1 MRARPPYPEPFEL
14 DPQHARIEL
23 EPPPAAQ
30 LPVALADAP
39 VPAAAKPRRSRF
51 GAWLIGGAAVL
62 LAGALGVEAYD
73 FVTGLWERNVV
84 IGGVFIAIA
93 AATGAAALGL
103 AARELYDLRR
113 MQKVERLRDAATRLL
128 GAEIH
133 GEVGTVIPPI
143 EKLYR
148 DRPELKNELA
158 AFDRHDS
165 DSLSDG
171 ERIQL
176 FARTVLQP
184 VDRQA
189 YALVLKGA
197 RDVGVLTAV
206 SPLGAMDG
214 LIVLGRNLMLL
225 RQIARLYGVRPGVAG
240 TVSLVRRTLGNVAI
254 AGVGELVTEHAAH
267 QLGAGLMA
275 MLSAK
280 AGQGLTNGVLA
291 ARLGLV
297 AMTQCRPVPF
307 AENELP
313 RLSHVRNELLKTLGD
328 AAKG

>member
-1 MRARPPYPEPFEL
+1 MRAKPDYQEPFEL
-14 DPQHARIEL
+14 DPVKARIEFE
-23 EPPPAAQ
+23 EPAEAQ
-30 LPVALADAP
+30 LPVPLADAP
-39 VPAAAKPRRSRF
+39 VPAAAKPRRSRL
-51 GAWLIGGAAVL
+51 GAWLIGGAAAL
-62 LAGALGVEAYD
+62 LVGALGVEAYD

-93 AATGAAALGL
+93 ATTGVAALGL
-103 AARELYDLRR
+103 ALRELYDLRR
-113 MQKVERLRDAATRLL
+113 MQKVERLRDVAGRLM

-133 GEVGTVIPPI
+133 GEVGTVIPPM

-148 DRPELKNELA
+148 DRPELKAELS

-165 DSLSDG
+165 DALSDG

-184 VDRQA
+184 VDKQA

-206 SPLGAMDG
+206 SPLGALDS
-214 LIVLGRNLMLL
+214 LVVLGRNLMLL

-240 TVSLVRRTLGNVAI
+240 TVSLVRRTLANVAI

-280 AGQGLTNGVLA
+280 AGQGLTNGVLT

-307 AENELP
+307 GQDELP
-313 RLSHVRNELLKTLGD
+313 RLSHVRNELVKSLGEV
-328 AAKG
+328 AKG